1 MQMGVSMTT
10 SSEPVHLNNHHR
22 ATLTK
27 IFQHPVSHNLEWKDV
42 LSLMG
47 AVGTVD
53 EKHDGKFTM
62 TLGEE
67 TEVLERPRHKDVNA
81 QEVLDLRRI
90 LTNAGYGPKA
100 S

>member
-1 MQMGVSMTT
+1 MAS
-10 SSEPVHLNNHHR
+10 SSEHVHLSNHHR
-22 ATLTK
+22 TTLAK

-47 AVGTVD
+47 AVGSVE

-67 TEVLERPRHKDVNA
+67 SETLERTRHKDVNA
-81 QEVLDLRRI
+81 QEVLDLRRM
-90 LTNAGYGPKA
+90 LTDAGYGPT
-100 S
+100 ST